1 MAKLLT
7 RYHAQLTAQ
16 PALTKFSTGVVVFA
30 LGDIGCQ
37 YGVESVPLLEVDIVR
52 TSRAAVFGGLFS
64 LWLHGWW
71 NFLERAGH
79 RIAPVA
85 TRGTLLNAS
94 FKVFCDQTFS
104 ATLFNAGYIAAANA
118 KPGATVGSVWGCVV
132 AQTPSQMLLHWK
144 YVALRHTRSL
154 TPCLMSTHPHT
165 HTVISLLPTRA
176 DNLLSPHVPPR
187 LLHLLLFLL
196 FLTGFGHGFI

>member
-1 MAKLLT
+1 MAKLLAH
-7 RYHAQLTAQ
+7 YHAQLTAQ

-37 YGVESVPLLEVDIVR
+37 YGVESVPLLEVDVAR
-52 TSRAAVFGGLFS
+52 TSRATVFGGVFS

-71 NFLERAGH
+71 NFLERGGH

-118 KPGATVGSVWGCVV
+118 KPGATVGSVWSCVV
-132 AQTPSQMLLHWK
+132 AQTPSQMLLHWRFWPMFHLMNFIFIPLH
-144 YVALRHTRSL
+144 YRVVAMNVVKVGWSG
-154 TPCLMSTHPHT
+154 
-165 HTVISLLPTRA
+165 
-176 DNLLSPHVPPR
+176 LLSHR
-187 LLHLLLFLL
+187 AASA
-196 FLTGFGHGFI
+196 TRR